1 MKNSRRNFIKT
12 TAKATAATYAATL
25 GFSAKSYANIIGAN
39 DRVRLGVVGYSDRF
53 RQSHL
58 PCFLNHSKEL
68 NFDIV
73 AVSDIWKIRR
83 EEGKKFI
90 RKNNGSYH

>member
-39 DRVRLGVVGYSDRF
+39 NRVRLGVVGYSDRF

-58 PCFLNHSKEL
+58 PCFLNHYKLYFKQYFLS
-68 NFDIV
+68 IV
-73 AVSDIWKIRR
+73 
-83 EEGKKFI
+83 FI
-90 RKNNGSYH
+90 I